1 MLGDRI
7 VVAPVVTMGATE
19 RRVEL
24 PPGRWFPLLGGP
36 AREGGVAMV
45 AAPLEEIPAFVPAGA
60 LLVLLPDDV
69 DTVVSSS
76 SARTIADAGDDRE
89 IWLWPG
95 GSGRLTEV
103 SGLTYQWD
111 AGGLDGAPASAT
123 WNGAPV
129 DVDDLEVVGPGV
141 LAMDGATLRVEGG
154 RADRVLRVR
163 FPSSRAGAL

>member
-1 MLGDRI
+1 L
-7 VVAPVVTMGATE
+7 GATE

-24 PPGRWFPLLGGP
+24 PPGCWFPLLGGP

-89 IWLWPG
+89 ICSPHLPV
-95 GSGRLTEV
+95 GRRR
-103 SGLTYQWD
+103 SRRR
-111 AGGLDGAPASAT
+111 AGER
-123 WNGAPV
+123 
-129 DVDDLEVVGPGV
+129 DLERRAGRRRRPRRGRPGV